1 MNNSYRLDK
10 TAFSIIDF
18 RDQDPLENTRY
29 WLTKTPQ
36 ERWDAIEY
44 LRQVAY
50 GYDPTRTRLQRVFE
64 ITQREN
70 R

>member
-1 MNNSYRLDK
+1 
-10 TAFSIIDF
+10 
-18 RDQDPLENTRY
+18 
-29 WLTKTPQ
+29 
-36 ERWDAIEY
+36 

-50 GYDPTRTRLQRVFE
+50 GYDSTRTGLQRVFE